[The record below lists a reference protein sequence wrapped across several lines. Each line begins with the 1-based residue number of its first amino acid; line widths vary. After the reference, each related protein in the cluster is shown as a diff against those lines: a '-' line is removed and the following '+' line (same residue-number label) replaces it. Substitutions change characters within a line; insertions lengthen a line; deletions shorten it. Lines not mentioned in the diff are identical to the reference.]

1 MDYLVSHPL
10 IPFISFTGSVANG
23 KRVEKTAALAAEN
36 GAGFKMVGLELG
48 GKDAAY
54 VREGAFA
61 TAHVRCQLAQRVL
74 MRSRSRSLSTDCD
87 PAYAAE
93 NVVDGGTPAAW
104 IGLARLA
111 DFGRPQRCSTRAK
124 AAAQSSG
131 FTCTSRSTRSLS
143 RRSSRLSRCA
153 GLHASSASAETV
165 SRDFV
170 TRG

>member
-61 TAHVRCQLAQRVL
+61 RACRCSLSALLKHADGLAVFVAL
-74 MRSRSRSLSTDCD
+74 MYRLRSRL
-87 PAYAAE
+87 
-93 NVVDGGTPAAW
+93 
-104 IGLARLA
+104 
-111 DFGRPQRCSTRAK
+111 
-124 AAAQSSG
+124 
-131 FTCTSRSTRSLS
+131 
-143 RRSSRLSRCA
+143 RR
-153 GLHASSASAETV
+153 
-165 SRDFV
+165 
-170 TRG
+170 